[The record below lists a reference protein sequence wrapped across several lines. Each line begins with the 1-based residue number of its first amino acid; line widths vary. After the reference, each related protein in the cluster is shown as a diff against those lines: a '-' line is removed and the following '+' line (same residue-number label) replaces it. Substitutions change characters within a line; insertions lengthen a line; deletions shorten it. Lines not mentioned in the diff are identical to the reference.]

1 MRASTKSVANATNRP
16 PVGIVRWQRRI
27 QMSELRI
34 EGLRRPLIINPL
46 FNEKFVALTEAGH
59 HAEHNISDLISWDPL
74 IGESSQNNEIVR
86 ALALGLI
93 VTKLLVGLC
102 MLRHDG
108 LDTFHFGN
116 VDMLDVIAADGD
128 VDYETGG
135 EYILLQYEL
144 EDVSDDDLFK
154 ECVGI
159 YDRAVSDLGKEA
171 VYNTMV
177 DLFADNTK
185 ESTERLRE
193 IVKRINQFHRF
204 QVTGKDVPNVA
215 VYSDVYGESDGVI
228 PGRVY
233 DAEDGDHPCG
243 LVIQSTNHWP
253 NDNKYKNDGAWYLI
267 IENMN
272 YQSDELQKLELELF
286 IWAES
291 AGWITKF

>member
-1 MRASTKSVANATNRP
+1 
-16 PVGIVRWQRRI
+16 
-27 QMSELRI
+27 MSELRI